1 MTARG
6 HATGRAL
13 AALAAAAALVAAGPA
28 AAWDNQGHMA
38 TGAIAYD
45 VIARSRPDLV
55 RAVVAIMAAHPD
67 RARFERELGSAQ
79 GPARDRLLFEYM
91 ARWPDDIRRTPYDR
105 PAWHYAVRI
114 VSPPGALLTFHNGRA
129 EEAYL
134 RELAVAR
141 DPRAAPAERA
151 VALCWV
157 MHLVG
162 DMHQPLHAGHW
173 MSLRFPATDR
183 AGTIAWVRAAPGA
196 KPDELHLFWDRAG
209 DQPGGDA
216 AGAAALAV
224 RAEARTPAA
233 TVPAPAASPRAS
245 FDAWSASSRRLALD
259 AAYDG
264 GRFEGAASPG
274 EAPVLAPAYVAR
286 AHDVAVQRIGEAGVR
301 LAQVLSTL
309 PVPPAAGG

>member
-1 MTARG
+1 MTPRG

-45 VIARSRPDLV
+45 AIARSRPDLV

-67 RARFERELGSAQ
+67 RARFERELGAAQ

-91 ARWPDDIRRTPYDR
+91 ARWPDDVRRTPYDR

-209 DQPGGDA
+209 DQPGGDPV
-216 AGAAALAV
+216 GRRQRL
-224 RAEARTPAA
+224 RP
-233 TVPAPAASPRAS
+233 SPRRARPPRRDPRPS
-245 FDAWSASSRRLALD
+245 PPPPARAFDAWAASSRKLALD
-259 AAYDG
+259 DG
-264 GRFEGAASPG
+264 LRRRPVRGRRLRPPRPPCSPRPMSRGPTTWPCG
-274 EAPVLAPAYVAR
+274 ESAR
-286 AHDVAVQRIGEAGVR
+286 RGRGWR
-301 LAQVLSTL
+301 RC
-309 PVPPAAGG
+309 